1 MRLLNL
7 QLLAWVVLLFDACL
21 AEVAE
26 TCSDDTSPVVLL
38 QDRLTLEP
46 YELPQHRA
54 APRWSNRGGESLQL
68 RLLQAEVAKQREI
81 ITQNT
86 YLSHMSQSEGTSLAS
101 KHVAGLLIAGVIL
114 VILLLFGLCM
124 ASSLGLGS
132 EGEAAHKRRLSI
144 SDWLIALALGTG
156 LMLLQLYAFYH
167 TGLMAVPAGDFAFP
181 LMVAAGAVTFF
192 SPVLF
197 VSCLHCHSS
206 FEHLD
211 DELGNVTQRFDRL
224 ERLVSAGFQKSL
236 QEEQQLLR
244 TLRNASG

>member
-1 MRLLNL
+1 
-7 QLLAWVVLLFDACL
+7 
-21 AEVAE
+21 
-26 TCSDDTSPVVLL
+26 
-38 QDRLTLEP
+38 
-46 YELPQHRA
+46 
-54 APRWSNRGGESLQL
+54 
-68 RLLQAEVAKQREI
+68 
-81 ITQNT
+81 
-86 YLSHMSQSEGTSLAS
+86 
-101 KHVAGLLIAGVIL
+101 VAGLLIAGVIL

-132 EGEAAHKRRLSI
+132 GEAAQHKRRLSI

-192 SPVLF
+192 GPVLF